1 MMALPSIR
9 RRLADALLWWS
20 LAWSVAVAAA
30 VWLSARHEVDEL
42 LDDTLRASAEVL
54 GAMLSGATPAP
65 PPPAVAQAGGR
76 FAWQVVDTSGGVVSR
91 SPQAPARALHATP
104 SAGFSDA
111 ADWRVFGAPL
121 GGDGRMLYVA
131 QTRAER
137 VEAHTEVVL
146 GAVTSALAIGL
157 LGHLWLRV
165 RVRRELEPL
174 QRLSSRLAAH
184 EPVADPRR
192 DGARLGAPERDELQ
206 PVHAAIDA
214 LAQRLAQRIA
224 DERAFAGHAAH
235 ALRTPLAGI
244 DAQLAV
250 ALREAPPGLQ
260 PRLQRAR
267 DAAARLQAVVAALLG
282 LFRSGATPRR
292 ERVALGALLER
303 LPLEGLAVQVDPPAT
318 LDADPDLLAAALINL
333 LDNARRHGATHVELG
348 VSAPATLWLR
358 DDGDGV
364 DAPRRAA
371 LQAAIDAQDYEG
383 RTGLGLMLADR
394 VARAHGGALRLP
406 QVTRGFAVELRL
418 GAR

>member
-1 MMALPSIR
+1 MALPSIR

-30 VWLSARHEVDEL
+30 VWLAARHEVDEL

-54 GAMLSGATPAP
+54 GAMLSGTAAV
-65 PPPAVAQAGGR
+65 PPPAAQASGR
-76 FAWQVVDTSGGVVSR
+76 FAWQVVDAGGGVTAR
-91 SPQAPARALHATP
+91 SAQAPAQPMHGTP
-104 SAGFSDA
+104 SAGFSDTA
-111 ADWRVFGAPL
+111 GWRVFGTPL
-121 GGDGRMLYVA
+121 GEDGRILYVA

-157 LGHLWLRV
+157 LGHLWLRA

-184 EPVADPRR
+184 DPAADPPR
-192 DGARLGAPERDELQ
+192 DGGGLGAAEREELQ

-250 ALREAPPGLQ
+250 AMRETPPELQ
-260 PRLQRAR
+260 PRLRRAR

-282 LFRSGATPRR
+282 LFRSGAAPRR
-292 ERVALGALLER
+292 ERVALGALIAR
-303 LPLEGLAVQVDPPAT
+303 IPLEGLAVQVDPAAT
-318 LDADPDLLAAALINL
+318 LDADPDLLTAALINL
-333 LDNARRHGATHVELG
+333 LDNSRRHGATHVEVG
-348 VSAPATLWLR
+348 VSLPATLWLR
-358 DDGDGV
+358 DDGSGIE
-364 DAPRRAA
+364 PSRLAA
-371 LQAAIDAQDYEG
+371 LQAAIDAQDYEE

-394 VARAHGGALRLP
+394 VARAHGGALGLP
-406 QVTRGFAVELRL
+406 QVARGFAVELRL

>member
-1 MMALPSIR
+1 MALPSIR

-30 VWLSARHEVDEL
+30 VWLAARHEVDEL

-54 GAMLSGATPAP
+54 GAMLAGTPAATP
-65 PPPAVAQAGGR
+65 PAAQAGGR
-76 FAWQVVDTSGGVVSR
+76 FAWQVVDAQGGVRAR
-91 SPQAPARALHATP
+91 SAQAPEQPLHATP
-104 SAGFSDA
+104 SAGFSDT

-157 LGHLWLRV
+157 LGHLWLRA

-184 EPVADPRR
+184 DPAADPPR
-192 DGARLGAPERDELQ
+192 DGAGLGAAERDELQ
-206 PVHAAIDA
+206 PVHAAVDT
-214 LAQRLAQRIA
+214 LTQRLAQRIA

-250 ALREAPPGLQ
+250 ALREAPPALP
-260 PRLQRAR
+260 PRLPRVR
-267 DAAARLQAVVAALLG
+267 DAAARLQPVVAALLG
-282 LFRSGATPRR
+282 LFRSGAAPRR
-292 ERVALGALLER
+292 ERVALGALLAR
-303 LPLEGLAVQVDPPAT
+303 LPLDGLVAQVDPAAT
-318 LDADPDLLAAALINL
+318 IDADPDLLAAALINL
-333 LDNARRHGATHVELG
+333 FDNARRHGATHVEVG
-348 VSAPATLWLR
+348 VGAPATLWLR

-394 VARAHGGALRLP
+394 IARAHGGSLHLP
-406 QVTRGFAVELRL
+406 QVQRGFAVELRL
-418 GAR
+418 GTR

>member
-1 MMALPSIR
+1 MALPSIR

-30 VWLSARHEVDEL
+30 VWLAARHEVDEL

-54 GAMLSGATPAP
+54 GAMLAGTPAAP
-65 PPPAVAQAGGR
+65 PPPAQAGGR
-76 FAWQVVDTSGGVVSR
+76 FAWQVVDAQGGMRAR
-91 SPQAPARALHATP
+91 SAQAPAQPLHATP
-104 SAGFSDA
+104 SAGFSDT

-157 LGHLWLRV
+157 LGHLWLRA

-184 EPVADPRR
+184 DPAADPPR
-192 DGARLGAPERDELQ
+192 DDAGLGAAERDELQ
-206 PVHAAIDA
+206 PVHAAVDT
-214 LAQRLAQRIA
+214 LTQRLAQRIA

-250 ALREAPPGLQ
+250 ALREAPPALQ

-282 LFRSGATPRR
+282 LFRSGAAPRR
-292 ERVALGALLER
+292 ERVALSALLAR
-303 LPLEGLAVQVDPPAT
+303 LPLDGLAARVDPAAT
-318 LDADPDLLAAALINL
+318 IDADPDLLAAALINL
-333 LDNARRHGATHVELG
+333 FDNARRHGATHVEVG
-348 VSAPATLWLR
+348 VGAPSTLWLR

-394 VARAHGGALRLP
+394 IARAHGGSLHLP
-406 QVTRGFAVELRL
+406 QVQRGFAVELRL
-418 GAR
+418 GTR